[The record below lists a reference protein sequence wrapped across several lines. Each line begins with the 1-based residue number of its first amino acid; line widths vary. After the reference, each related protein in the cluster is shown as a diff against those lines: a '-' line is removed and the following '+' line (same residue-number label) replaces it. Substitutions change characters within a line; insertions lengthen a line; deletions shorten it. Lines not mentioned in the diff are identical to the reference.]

1 METIETITCNGRQIK
16 VRECEQRGGY
26 LNPTT
31 DFTDRLFRDRK
42 GRYYLNE
49 ERQNP
54 LPPNATYEMPRDR
67 DFVKRM
73 EQRKV
78 KTREISEKEAL
89 VWCAYS
95 LNDRKLWKRLRDL
108 IERFA

>member
-1 METIETITCNGRQIK
+1 MEAIKKITCDEKQLKVRQI
-16 VRECEQRGGY
+16 EERGGY

-42 GRYYLNE
+42 GSYYLE
-49 ERQNP
+49 EIRQNP
-54 LPPNATYEMPRDR
+54 LPPNATYTMPRDR
-67 DFVKRM
+67 EWVKRM

-89 VWCAYS
+89 VFCVDS
-95 LNDRKLWKRLRDL
+95 LNDRKLRKRLVAL

>member
-1 METIETITCNGRQIK
+1 METITCDGKQLK
-16 VRECEQRGGY
+16 VLRIDERGGY

-31 DFTDRLFRDRK
+31 DFADRLFRDRR
-42 GRYYLNE
+42 GRYYLE
-49 ERQNP
+49 EWRQNP

-67 DFVKRM
+67 EWVKRM

-89 VWCAYS
+89 VWCADD
-95 LNDRKLWKRLRDL
+95 LNDRKLWKRLVGL